1 MKKSDITIL
10 LVDDEPDVL
19 EIVRYNLS
27 LEGYTIKTAKN
38 GREAVALA
46 KKHKPQLIILDV
58 MMPKTDGLEAC
69 REIRALPQLSETLI
83 AFLTARGE
91 DFSQLAGFDAGADDY
106 ITKPIKPKVLAGRVK
121 ALLRRVKSD
130 LENRLVFDGLII
142 DRDEY
147 KITVQNKEIDMP
159 RREFELLTLLAS
171 QPEKVF
177 KRDEIL
183 DEIWGSSVV
192 VGDRT
197 IDVHVRKLREKI
209 GDEKIRTV
217 KVVGYQFVS

>member
-130 LENRLVFDGLII
+130 RKSTRL
-142 DRDEY
+142 
-147 KITVQNKEIDMP
+147 N
-159 RREFELLTLLAS
+159 
-171 QPEKVF
+171 
-177 KRDEIL
+177 
-183 DEIWGSSVV
+183 SS
-192 VGDRT
+192 
-197 IDVHVRKLREKI
+197 HVRISYAVFCLKKKKKKKNNKKNKI
-209 GDEKIRTV
+209 
-217 KVVGYQFVS
+217 